1 MCLFSSIQD
10 VDKRLQD
17 LLSTC
22 EKLPEDNLN
31 NFRCVWCLLFTYY
44 LLFLTRPLSLNESWM
59 QELIRRE
66 GVKSLSYH
74 QPCRSSFTDRKSA
87 CLWNNQNSLVVH
99 MDYAFYLQFNNQ
111 IMWIFGM
118 SLHLAKVSRYS
129 LLVLDVL
136 LHLFSVRPTEISII
150 YSDKNSKLI
159 FLSFSQNRYLI
170 KFLAKLTE
178 HQDANK
184 MTPGNIA
191 IVLGPNLLWT
201 HSEEWVHVF
210 RLDYFIHFCWE
221 QQIHKAI

>member
-1 MCLFSSIQD
+1 
-10 VDKRLQD
+10 
-17 LLSTC
+17 
-22 EKLPEDNLN
+22 
-31 NFRCVWCLLFTYY
+31 
-44 LLFLTRPLSLNESWM
+44 
-59 QELIRRE
+59 
-66 GVKSLSYH
+66 
-74 QPCRSSFTDRKSA
+74 
-87 CLWNNQNSLVVH
+87 
-99 MDYAFYLQFNNQ
+99 
-111 IMWIFGM
+111 M
-118 SLHLAKVSRYS
+118 SLRLAKVSRYS

-201 HSEEWVHVF
+201 HSEE
-210 RLDYFIHFCWE
+210 
-221 QQIHKAI
+221 

>member
-1 MCLFSSIQD
+1 
-10 VDKRLQD
+10 
-17 LLSTC
+17 
-22 EKLPEDNLN
+22 
-31 NFRCVWCLLFTYY
+31 
-44 LLFLTRPLSLNESWM
+44 
-59 QELIRRE
+59 
-66 GVKSLSYH
+66 
-74 QPCRSSFTDRKSA
+74 
-87 CLWNNQNSLVVH
+87 
-99 MDYAFYLQFNNQ
+99 
-111 IMWIFGM
+111 MWIFGM

-150 YSDKNSKLI
+150 YSDKNSKWV
-159 FLSFSQNRYLI
+159 FFVFFSQNRYLI